1 MLLQLAMATLGVTFT
16 GAALSMG
23 GKKAEDPTTP
33 PINAK
38 SPDEENFVKCV
49 HTTHPYLRIH
59 IPTHLQT
66 SMATCKYTFVC
77 ASSGF
82 ENAVVGIR

>member
-1 MLLQLAMATLGVTFT
+1 MATLGVTFT

-49 HTTHPYLRIH
+49 HTTLPYLH
-59 IPTHLQT
+59 
-66 SMATCKYTFVC
+66 AYTLFSRHDAIC
-77 ASSGF
+77 PSTRPAGL
-82 ENAVVGIR
+82 

>member
-1 MLLQLAMATLGVTFT
+1 MATLGVTFT

-49 HTTHPYLRIH
+49 HTYLNIC
-59 IPTHLQT
+59 IPAYLN
-66 SMATCKYTFVC
+66 TFVR
-77 ASSGF
+77 S
-82 ENAVVGIR
+82 

>member
-1 MLLQLAMATLGVTFT
+1 MATLGITFT

-38 SPDEENFVKCV
+38 SSEEESFVKCV
-49 HTTHPYLRIH
+49 HIT
-59 IPTHLQT
+59 
-66 SMATCKYTFVC
+66 
-77 ASSGF
+77 
-82 ENAVVGIR
+82 